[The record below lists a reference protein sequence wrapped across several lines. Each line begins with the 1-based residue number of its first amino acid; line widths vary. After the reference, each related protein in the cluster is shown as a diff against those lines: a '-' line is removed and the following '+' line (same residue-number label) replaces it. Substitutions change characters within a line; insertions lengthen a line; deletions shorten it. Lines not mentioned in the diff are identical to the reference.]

1 MRQFFCCLLCCFLR
15 VITAVSRPPA
25 SFTLTLTHT
34 DTLSHIDTQHDKLTV
49 EWRSNSFVVILQNT
63 HLKFIVLVIVV
74 FVDIYYYRIV
84 FVVVI
89 EIVGA
94 CRAHLIALDVPTFIK
109 IADVVVIVVS
119 RLWQ

>member
-1 MRQFFCCLLCCFLR
+1 MRQFFLLLALLLLARNNSCFK
-15 VITAVSRPPA
+15 APPPR
-25 SFTLTLTHT
+25 SHLLT
-34 DTLSHIDTQHDKLTV
+34 HIDTQHDKLTV

-74 FVDIYYYRIV
+74 IVDIYYRIV

-109 IADVVVIVVS
+109 IAVVVVFVVA

>member
-1 MRQFFCCLLCCFLR
+1 MCCLLCCFLR

-74 FVDIYYYRIV
+74 FVVRIV

-94 CRAHLIALDVPTFIK
+94 CRAHPIALDVPTFIK
-109 IADVVVIVVS
+109 IAVVVVVVVS

>member
-1 MRQFFCCLLCCFLR
+1 MRQFFLLLALLLLARNNSCFK
-15 VITAVSRPPA
+15 APPPR
-25 SFTLTLTHT
+25 SHLLTHT

-74 FVDIYYYRIV
+74 IVDIYYYRIV

-94 CRAHLIALDVPTFIK
+94 CRTHLIALDVPTFIK
-109 IADVVVIVVS
+109 IAVVVVIVVS